1 MLWSLIAVFLLL
13 CVSAG
18 FEGAETALFS
28 VSDIRIHTL
37 TKNGNHAAAIVG
49 RLKGNVRRLLGTL
62 LLGQTVCDIGAASLA
77 TLIAHDLSGNYAVAL
92 ETGLMTVIVLIFVN
106 LIPKSHAAHASEKWA
121 LAAARPVLFLTFVLG
136 PVVSGLDKLA
146 SLFVPSGATGTLVTE
161 EEIRTMTRMG
171 VSTGAVESG
180 EKELI
185 ERVFLF
191 NDITAS
197 DVLTPKEIMV
207 SLDADKPL
215 GEALTAINSQKF
227 SRYPV
232 HEGARDAVVGVV
244 HIKDL
249 LSRVSEPGALAS
261 LKVRDF
267 MSDPVFVAETA
278 LIDDLFREFKRK
290 RVHLAIVINENKV
303 VVGLVTLEDLLE
315 ELVGEISDESDV
327 DEYVIKRVDKHTV
340 LVHGDTDIPDIN
352 RFFNVRIEAG
362 DFRTIG
368 RLVRSRAGKIPKQG
382 QPVTIGD
389 GIMAVV
395 EQVNRGRIL
404 KVRLIKS
411 INGSMLAS

>member
-1 MLWSLIAVFLLL
+1 MIWSLIAIAILLFA
-13 CVSAG
+13 SAG
-18 FEGAETALFS
+18 FEGSETALFA
-28 VSDIRIHTL
+28 VSDVRIQTL
-37 TKNGNHAAAIVG
+37 AKKDNHAAIIVG
-49 RLKGNVRRLLGTL
+49 KLKSNPRRLLGTL
-62 LLGQTVCDIGAASLA
+62 LLGQTVCDVAAASLA
-77 TLIAHDLSGNYAVAL
+77 TLIAHSISGNYAVAI
-92 ETGLMTVIVLIFVN
+92 ETGIMTIIVLIFVN
-106 LIPKSHAAHASEKWA
+106 LIPKSHAIHSAEKWA
-121 LAAARPVLFLTFVLG
+121 LFFARPAYVLTVILG
-136 PVVSGLDKLA
+136 PLVSGLDKLA
-146 SLFVPSGATGTLVTE
+146 SFFTPAGAGGTLVTE

-191 NDITAS
+191 NDITAG

-207 SLDADKPL
+207 TLDADKKL
-215 GEALTAINSQKF
+215 IDALAAINSQKF

-232 HEGARDAVVGVV
+232 YEGSRNTIVGVV

-249 LSRVSEPGALAS
+249 LSRVSEAGALEH

-267 MSDPVFVAETA
+267 MSEPVFVPETS
-278 LIDDLFREFKRK
+278 LIDDLFREFKRQ
-290 RVHLAIVINENKV
+290 RVHMAIVANDDKS

-362 DFRTIG
+362 DYRTIG
-368 RLVRSRAGKIPKQG
+368 RLIRAKANRVPKQG

-389 GIMAVV
+389 GLMAVV
-395 EQVNRGRIL
+395 EQVSHDRIL

-411 INGSMLAS
+411 INGSMSA